1 MKAKMMS
8 KVLVPSV
15 LGLFLAGDAFAAGF
29 QLNEQNARATGRAS
43 AVVATIDDASAI
55 WHNPAGLT
63 RTRGTEFMAGLSLI
77 VVDNGYTGP
86 GLPSTNPNFPND
98 VDEQLSRGPSPVP
111 HVYVSRQLSERAWVG
126 LGFYPSYGSGND
138 WEDPNNWVGR
148 TQIEQIAL
156 RTFFFTPTVA
166 LKVTDW
172 LSVGVGLQLV
182 PASVKLEQTLGDDVG
197 NVLFPRVTPDG
208 QDGRL
213 EVYGDAFGVGA
224 TAGLTVELLEHLRLG
239 FTYRSSVDLSFEGEA
254 DFDLPPNV
262 PAEVRANFP
271 DQTGNAELTVPH
283 TFLWGVGW
291 EMEDWVIDASV
302 QLTLWDSYDELRL
315 NFDTGRPRPF
325 NASPRNWEVVP
336 MLRLGGEYRL
346 DQWAFRTGVAYDAT
360 PAPLE
365 TVEPGLPDGNRFN
378 IAGGVGYDFGPVRFD
393 LAYMAVILAGRDLDE
408 TDDDGELIN
417 VFPLRGEYTGG
428 VQHVI
433 AATLGVRI

>member
-1 MKAKMMS
+1 MKRTMS
-8 KVLVPSV
+8 KFLLPSL
-15 LGLFLAGDAFAAGF
+15 LGAFVAGDAFAAGF

-43 AVVATIDDASAI
+43 AVVATIDDPSAI

-63 RTRGTEFMAGLSLI
+63 RTKGTEFMAGLTLI
-77 VVDNGYTGP
+77 VVDNGYEGTGL
-86 GLPSTNPNFPND
+86 LPPSAPNAQTF
-98 VDEQLSRGPSPVP
+98 DEQLSRGPTPVP
-111 HVYVSRQLSERAWVG
+111 HVYASRQLSERAWVG

-166 LKVTDW
+166 LKITDW
-172 LSVGVGLQLV
+172 ISVAVGLQLV
-182 PASVKLEQTLGDDVG
+182 PASVKLEQTLGDASG
-197 NVLFPRVTPDG
+197 NVLFPRVSPDG

-224 TAGLTVELLEHLRLG
+224 TAGITVDLIEHLQLG
-239 FTYRSSVDLSFEGEA
+239 FAYRSSVDLSFEGEA

-291 EMEDWVIDASV
+291 NTESWVVDASV
-302 QLTLWDSYDELRL
+302 QLTLWDSYEELRI
-315 NFDTGRPRPF
+315 NFDTGRPTPF
-325 NASPRNWEVVP
+325 RSSPRNWEVVP
-336 MLRLGGEYRL
+336 MFRLGGEYRL
-346 DQWAFRTGVAYDAT
+346 DQLALRAGVAYDVS

-365 TVEPGLPDGNRFN
+365 TVEPGLPDGNRIN
-378 IAGGVGYDFGPVRFD
+378 VAAGAGYDFGPIRFD
-393 LAYMAVILAGRDLDE
+393 LAYMAVFLESRDLNE
-408 TDDDGELIN
+408 TNDQGEFIN

-433 AATLGVRI
+433 AATLGVQI